1 MTKIKKMR
9 IERGLKAIELAQR
22 LNISR
27 SCVCAAEKKGLKN
40 VKAAQRYAV
49 ALACRHKSITI
60 RNNKKTNKANVI
72 KSKANEL
79 WNIEREQKYF
89 YTL

>member
-1 MTKIKKMR
+1 MKKIKKMR
-9 IERGLKAIELAQR
+9 IQRGLKAIELAQR

-49 ALACRHKSITI
+49 ALACRPE
-60 RNNKKTNKANVI
+60 
-72 KSKANEL
+72 EL
-79 WNIEREQKYF
+79 LEV
-89 YTL
+89 

>member
-1 MTKIKKMR
+1 MR
-9 IERGLKAIELAQR
+9 IQRGLKAIELAQR